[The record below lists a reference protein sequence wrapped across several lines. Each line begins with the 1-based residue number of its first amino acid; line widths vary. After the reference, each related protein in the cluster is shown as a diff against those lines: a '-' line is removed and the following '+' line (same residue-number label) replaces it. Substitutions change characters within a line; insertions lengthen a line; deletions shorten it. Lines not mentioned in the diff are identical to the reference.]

1 MVLCLV
7 SFTPTDTII
16 AELSQRGGPENMT
29 DKNMKKHVVSYNSL
43 DDMPEPEQLS
53 KRVKTM
59 TEKQIQ
65 TAAESDV
72 DAGLVPPGFW
82 KEAHVVVPS
91 EKVSV
96 GIRLDN
102 DVVEWFKSAGKG
114 YQTRIN
120 AVLKSYMEAHK

>member
-1 MVLCLV
+1 
-7 SFTPTDTII
+7 
-16 AELSQRGGPENMT
+16 MT
-29 DKNMKKHVVSYNSL
+29 DKNMKKRVVSCDSL
-43 DDMPEPEQLS
+43 DDMPNSKPFS

-59 TEKQIQ
+59 SETEIQ
-65 TAAESDV
+65 TATKNDV

-82 KEAHVVVPS
+82 KDARVVVPS

-96 GIRLDN
+96 GIRLDS
-102 DVVEWFKSAGKG
+102 DVVEWFKTAGKG

>member
-1 MVLCLV
+1 
-7 SFTPTDTII
+7 
-16 AELSQRGGPENMT
+16 MT
-29 DKNMKKHVVSYNSL
+29 DKNMKKRVVSYSEL
-43 DDMPEPEQLS
+43 DDMPKPKPLS

-59 TEKQIQ
+59 SEKQIHA
-65 TAAESDV
+65 AAESDV

-82 KEAHVVVPS
+82 KGAQVVVPS

-96 GIRLDN
+96 GIRLDS
-102 DVVEWFKSAGKG
+102 DVVEWFKIAGKG